1 MPHATF
7 NLSNP
12 DERFFLTY
20 KLEKDDDVFESLL
33 YENMFMKFNIET
45 ETIIMHKRQERNPFF
60 LFQRFVD
67 RCQVLPTV
75 DIHAMRTFSF
85 VPLDDVEG
93 DDSNDDNLDG
103 DSDDNV

>member
-1 MPHATF
+1 MNTF
-7 NLSNP
+7 IS
-12 DERFFLTY
+12 D
-20 KLEKDDDVFESLL
+20 
-33 YENMFMKFNIET
+33 MFMKFNIET

-85 VPLDDVEG
+85 VPLDDVES

-103 DSDDNV
+103 DSDDNVKDSFYDS